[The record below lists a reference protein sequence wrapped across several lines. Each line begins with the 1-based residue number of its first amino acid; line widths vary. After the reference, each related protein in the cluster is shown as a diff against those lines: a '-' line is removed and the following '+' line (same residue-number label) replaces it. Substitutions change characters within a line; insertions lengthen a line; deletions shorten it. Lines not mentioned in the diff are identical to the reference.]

1 MRYVPGIKDFGTKR
15 SSYGRRIIKRI
26 EVNVETGLMNF
37 LKPLNLLK
45 REGTRGVGKLWGV
58 FWIAENFGRTKCK
71 NVKVVANKKS
81 IVMENRFQSIL

>member
-26 EVNVETGLMNF
+26 EVNVETRLMNF

-45 REGTRGVGKLWGV
+45 REGTRGVGKL
-58 FWIAENFGRTKCK
+58 
-71 NVKVVANKKS
+71 
-81 IVMENRFQSIL
+81 